1 MTKKHQQAVVS
12 EALTWVGTPYHRGA
26 KIKGVGVDCGQ
37 FLIGVFEGAGYLQ
50 PGECDPGY
58 YPHEIHLHRA
68 EERYLEW
75 ILKFCTKVQNPQP
88 GDIAMFRFGQSSSH
102 SAIVIEWPKVIHS
115 YIRMGVVVSSAEE
128 ALLCYPD
135 GSSRLTG
142 FYRPKAR

>member
-1 MTKKHQQAVVS
+1 MTKQQQAVVS
-12 EALTWVGTPYHRGA
+12 EAITWVGTPYHRGA

-37 FLIGVFEGAGYLQ
+37 FLIGVFEGAGYLK

-115 YIRMGVVVSSAEE
+115 YVRMGVVVSSAEE